1 MSIMN
6 KCRNCQIEI
15 VDDTMICPL
24 CKNVLEKSGEDE
36 PAAPMYPEVTAS
48 THVMK
53 IIGRLY
59 LFIAI
64 TCEAVL
70 LLINY
75 FTYTGVKWSLICGCV
90 FLYCFLTL
98 KYSLDNQNAG
108 FRSKILTQSF
118 ALAALL
124 VLIDHIAGY
133 RGWSVNYAIP
143 CIIIIMDVTILVVML
158 ANLDFWQSYIIVLL
172 VMAVA
177 SLVLLA
183 LSFVHVVQH
192 PILSFVALGISVL
205 EFSLSFILGGKKASN
220 ELRRKFYV

>member
-6 KCRNCQIEI
+6 KCKNCHVEI

-24 CKNVLEKSGEDE
+24 CKTVLEKDGQDE
-36 PAAPMYPEVTAS
+36 SIAPMYPEVTAS

-64 TCEAVL
+64 SCEAVL

-75 FTYTGVKWSLICGCV
+75 FTYSGVKWSLICGGV

-98 KYSLDNQNAG
+98 IYSIDNQNAG
-108 FRSKILTQSF
+108 FRSKVLIQSV
-118 ALAALL
+118 ALAVLL
-124 VLIDHIAGY
+124 VLIDHIIGY

-143 CIIIIMDVTILVVML
+143 CIIIIMDVAIVVLMLV
-158 ANLDFWQSYIIVLL
+158 NLDYWQSYIVLL
-172 VMAVA
+172 LFMVTA
-177 SLVLLA
+177 SLVLLG
-183 LSFVHVVQH
+183 LSLVHVVKH

-205 EFSLSFILGGKKASN
+205 EFSMTLIFGGKKASN
-220 ELRRKFYV
+220 ELKRKFYV

>member
-1 MSIMN
+1 MK
-6 KCRNCQIEI
+6 KCKKCHVKI

-24 CKNVLEKSGEDE
+24 CKTVLEKDCDE
-36 PAAPMYPEVTAS
+36 MPGTSMYPQVTAS

-64 TCEAVL
+64 CCEAIL

-75 FTYTGVKWSLICGCV
+75 FTYSGVKWSLICGCV

-108 FRSKILTQSF
+108 FRSKILLQSV
-118 ALAALL
+118 ALGGML
-124 VLIDHIAGY
+124 VLIDHIVGY

-158 ANLDFWQSYIIVLL
+158 VNLDFWQRFIALLL
-172 VMAVA
+172 VMVVA
-177 SLVLLA
+177 SLGLLVLSL
-183 LSFVHVVQH
+183 VHVIQH
-192 PILSFVALGISVL
+192 PILSFVALGISVF
-205 EFSLSFILGGKKASN
+205 EFSMSFILGGKKASN